1 MYLKK
6 TETRKYLDQLWSY
19 LILGTYLCAIMSQG
33 FANTLQ
39 VTVLGKDAGYVA
51 RVTVA
56 RLGAWTTQSAM

>member
-19 LILGTYLCAIMSQG
+19 YILGTYLCAIMSQG

-39 VTVLGKDAGYVA
+39 VTVVGKDAGDVA
-51 RVTVA
+51 RV
-56 RLGAWTTQSAM
+56 